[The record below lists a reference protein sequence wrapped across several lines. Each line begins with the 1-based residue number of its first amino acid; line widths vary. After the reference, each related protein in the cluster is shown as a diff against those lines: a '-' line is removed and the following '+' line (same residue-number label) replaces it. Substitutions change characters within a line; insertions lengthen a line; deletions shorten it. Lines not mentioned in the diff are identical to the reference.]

1 MYTHNYYKQ
10 IFTFFSSQNIR
21 MSRNSINFNDK
32 KKNKKVTF
40 TTKIK
45 KYLI

>member
-1 MYTHNYYKQ
+1 MYTHNYYK
-10 IFTFFSSQNIR
+10 IFLLFSRS
-21 MSRNSINFNDK
+21 SINFNDK
-32 KKNKKVTF
+32 NKN